1 MRGQRSNQLSY
12 VPRLSFNNL
21 DIMSRRMSIFRQ
33 VRDLAA
39 FYLCAGPGSILGID
53 SSQTRQ
59 SDNEIKFIR

>member
-1 MRGQRSNQLSY
+1 
-12 VPRLSFNNL
+12 LSFNNL

-59 SDNEIKFIR
+59 SDNEIKSIR